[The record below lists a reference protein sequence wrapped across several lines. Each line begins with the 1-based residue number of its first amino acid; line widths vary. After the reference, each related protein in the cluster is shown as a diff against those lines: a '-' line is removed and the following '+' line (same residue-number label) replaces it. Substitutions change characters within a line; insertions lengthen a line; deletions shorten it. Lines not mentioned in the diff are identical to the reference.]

1 VPHDAFEGVQ
11 SERASGTRGTCGL
24 SHVLCFLHDS
34 VLNVA
39 AMALERTIALTQGGR
54 KAVDSPNQ

>member
-1 VPHDAFEGVQ
+1 MPHDAFEGVQ
-11 SERASGTRGTCGL
+11 SERASGMRGTCGL

-39 AMALERTIALTQGGR
+39 AMALERTITLTQGGTQSSR
-54 KAVDSPNQ
+54 LA